1 MLPPP
6 PMLPM
11 LPTLLEYV
19 EKACSFKRVLTTGL
33 LALSIVLLP
42 PSLSQLSAGP
52 PPTLDRAE
60 LTACQIADALMLP
73 LFYGRVR
80 TACGFQKGSPRQRC
94 RRSSCRRQR
103 LVISRWHA
111 HS

>member
-1 MLPPP
+1 
-6 PMLPM
+6 MLPM
-11 LPTLLEYV
+11 QLPMLLEYV
-19 EKACSFKRVLTTGL
+19 EKACSYKRALTTGL

-52 PPTLDRAE
+52 PPTLEHRAE
-60 LTACQIADALMLP
+60 LTACQIGDALMLP
-73 LFYGRVR
+73 LFYGRVG
-80 TACGFQKGSPRQRC
+80 TACGSQKGSPRQRC